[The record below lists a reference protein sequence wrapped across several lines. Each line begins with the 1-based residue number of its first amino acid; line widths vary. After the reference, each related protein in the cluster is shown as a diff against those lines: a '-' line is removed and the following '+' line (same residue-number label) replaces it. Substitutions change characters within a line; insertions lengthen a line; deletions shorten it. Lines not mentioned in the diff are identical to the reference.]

1 MMAQPGPRAA
11 ALMAWLYAAAAS
23 LSCAEP
29 MQPRQITTAPHGHLL
44 TNVGVW
50 SPDSRWIVYD
60 VRSTPDGSTFDGTR
74 IERVEVATGRV
85 EVLYESG
92 RGACCGVVT
101 ACPVDDRV
109 AFILGPEDPAPDW
122 SYGPARRQGMVV
134 RCSKAGVAEP
144 LDARDLVPPFTAG
157 ALRGGSH
164 VHVFSPDGAA
174 VSFTYEDAVLEQAA
188 AAGRPAE
195 ANLRGLG
202 VSVCGRP
209 TAVPLSHLRNQAG
222 TAFTVAVT
230 RLTDRPRPGSDEISR
245 AVEEAWIGSA
255 GSVRADGV
263 RQPRSLAFQG
273 QVATKSGVAINEVF
287 VVDLPDDLA
296 DLAIPG
302 AGPLAGTPTTRPVP
316 PRGVTQRRLT
326 FTADRRHP
334 GIQGPRH
341 WLRSSP
347 DGAEI
352 AWLCRDDA
360 GVVQLCTVPTAGGPL
375 RQVTRGPAGI
385 ESAFTW
391 TPDGR
396 GIACVIDGSV
406 CLVAVA
412 DGQVTRLTPPVARD
426 KAPRPE
432 ACVVSPCGR
441 LVAFVRPV
449 AGADGRVW
457 NQVFTA
463 ATTGGF

>member
-1 MMAQPGPRAA
+1 MRPSRGTRHCLAVCCRREPLLGGA
-11 ALMAWLYAAAAS
+11 YAA
-23 LSCAEP
+23 
-29 MQPRQITTAPHGHLL
+29 TTDHDGPLRPPAHERRRLVARLPVDHLRRP
-44 TNVGVW
+44 VH
-50 SPDSRWIVYD
+50 S
-60 VRSTPDGSTFDGTR
+60 GTR
-74 IERVEVATGRV
+74 IERVELATGRV

-209 TAVPLSHLRNQAG
+209 TIVPPSHPRNQSG
-222 TAFTVAVT
+222 TALTVAVT

-245 AVEEAWIGSA
+245 AVEEAWIGAA
-255 GSVRADGV
+255 GYVHANGV
-263 RQPRSLAFQG
+263 RQRRSLAFQG
-273 QVATKSGVAINEVF
+273 QVVTTSGVAINEVF

-302 AGPLAGTPTTRPVP
+302 AGPLAGTPTTAARN
-316 PRGVTQRRLT
+316 
-326 FTADRRHP
+326 
-334 GIQGPRH
+334 
-341 WLRSSP
+341 
-347 DGAEI
+347 
-352 AWLCRDDA
+352 
-360 GVVQLCTVPTAGGPL
+360 TAGC
-375 RQVTRGPAGI
+375 R
-385 ESAFTW
+385 
-391 TPDGR
+391 
-396 GIACVIDGSV
+396 
-406 CLVAVA
+406 
-412 DGQVTRLTPPVARD
+412 
-426 KAPRPE
+426 
-432 ACVVSPCGR
+432 
-441 LVAFVRPV
+441 
-449 AGADGRVW
+449 
-457 NQVFTA
+457 
-463 ATTGGF
+463 

>member
-1 MMAQPGPRAA
+1 M
-11 ALMAWLYAAAAS
+11 
-23 LSCAEP
+23 
-29 MQPRQITTAPHGHLL
+29 
-44 TNVGVW
+44 
-50 SPDSRWIVYD
+50 
-60 VRSTPDGSTFDGTR
+60 
-74 IERVEVATGRV
+74 
-85 EVLYESG
+85 
-92 RGACCGVVT
+92 
-101 ACPVDDRV
+101 
-109 AFILGPEDPAPDW
+109 
-122 SYGPARRQGMVV
+122 
-134 RCSKAGVAEP
+134 
-144 LDARDLVPPFTAG
+144 
-157 ALRGGSH
+157 
-164 VHVFSPDGAA
+164 
-174 VSFTYEDAVLEQAA
+174 
-188 AAGRPAE
+188 
-195 ANLRGLG
+195 
-202 VSVCGRP
+202 
-209 TAVPLSHLRNQAG
+209 
-222 TAFTVAVT
+222 
-230 RLTDRPRPGSDEISR
+230 
-245 AVEEAWIGSA
+245 
-255 GSVRADGV
+255 
-263 RQPRSLAFQG
+263 
-273 QVATKSGVAINEVF
+273 
-287 VVDLPDDLA
+287 
-296 DLAIPG
+296 
-302 AGPLAGTPTTRPVP
+302 P

-326 FTADRRHP
+326 FTGNRRHP

-441 LVAFVRPV
+441 LVAFVGQV